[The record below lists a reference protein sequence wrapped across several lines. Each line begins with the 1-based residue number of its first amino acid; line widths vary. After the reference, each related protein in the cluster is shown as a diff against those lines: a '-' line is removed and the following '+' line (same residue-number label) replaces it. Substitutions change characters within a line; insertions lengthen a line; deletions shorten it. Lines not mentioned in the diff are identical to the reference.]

1 MEHTERV
8 PTASLL
14 PPYTVAERIRE
25 LRMRCRAWRWRA
37 QRRRAHRQ
45 AWRTKAVQRLAKLS
59 ASVRARPTAIAP
71 EGLWHCKR
79 IDRASYHAGAATGQ
93 SGRCQPR

>member
-37 QRRRAHRQ
+37 QRRRAQ
-45 AWRTKAVQRLAKLS
+45 SKAWRTKAVQRLEKLS
-59 ASVRARPTAIAP
+59 ASFRARPTDIAP
-71 EGLWHCKR
+71 
-79 IDRASYHAGAATGQ
+79 
-93 SGRCQPR
+93 